1 VDLDNQAMVERA
13 ACGVL
18 KNTWR
23 LKLLQGGNNLQ
34 HLIHRG
40 IASKEYKENLLKSFN
55 QSFKKGF
62 GIETDIHATKDN
74 QFICFHDFTLKRI
87 FKKNLSIKNLN
98 YLEIKKISTKFN
110 KPIPLLKD
118 LLKSSKNKYSLHIEI
133 KPTFSKS
140 LLKKLLK
147 ETSRF
152 KRCVFISFKHKNIYS
167 LLKIKKKIKV
177 GLSFSPPT
185 SIKQIIKKS
194 KNKNI
199 NCLILDKSYL
209 KSKGIQNLK
218 IEKYYY
224 TIKTKSEFIKYNRY
238 NNLIFENL

>member
-1 VDLDNQAMVERA
+1 M
-13 ACGVL
+13 
-18 KNTWR
+18 
-23 LKLLQGGNNLQ
+23 

-40 IASKEYKENLLKSFN
+40 IVNKKYKENLLKSFN
-55 QSFKKGF
+55 KSFKVGY

-74 QFICFHDFTLKRI
+74 EFICFHDFTLKRI

-98 YLEIKKISTKFN
+98 YSKIKEISTKFN

-118 LLKSSKNKYSLHIEI
+118 LLKSSKDKYPLYIEI
-133 KPTFSKS
+133 KPTFSKL

-147 ETSRF
+147 ETSKFR
-152 KRCVFISFKHKNIYS
+152 KSVFISFKHENIYN
-167 LLKIKKKIKV
+167 LLKIKKNTKV

-185 SIKQIIKKS
+185 SVKKIIKKS
-194 KNKNI
+194 NNKNI

-209 KSKGIQNLK
+209 KNKDIKNLK

-224 TIKTKSEFIKYNRY
+224 TIKTKLEFNKYNKN

>member
-1 VDLDNQAMVERA
+1 M
-13 ACGVL
+13 
-18 KNTWR
+18 
-23 LKLLQGGNNLQ
+23 

-40 IASKEYKENLLKSFN
+40 IVNKKYKENLLKSFN
-55 QSFKKGF
+55 QSFKKGY
-62 GIETDIHATKDN
+62 GIETDIHATKDD
-74 QFICFHDFTLKRI
+74 QFVCFHDFTLQRI

-98 YLEIKKISTKFN
+98 YSKIKEISTKYN

-147 ETSRF
+147 ETLKF
-152 KRCVFISFKHKNIYS
+152 KRCVFISFKHENIYN
-167 LLKIKKKIKV
+167 LLKIKKNTKV
-177 GLSFSPPT
+177 GLSFSPPA
-185 SIKQIIKKS
+185 SIKKIINKS
-194 KNKNI
+194 NNKNI
-199 NCLILDKSYL
+199 YCLILDKSYL
-209 KSKGIQNLK
+209 RNKDIQNLK

-224 TIKTKSEFIKYNRY
+224 TIKKKLEFNKYNRS